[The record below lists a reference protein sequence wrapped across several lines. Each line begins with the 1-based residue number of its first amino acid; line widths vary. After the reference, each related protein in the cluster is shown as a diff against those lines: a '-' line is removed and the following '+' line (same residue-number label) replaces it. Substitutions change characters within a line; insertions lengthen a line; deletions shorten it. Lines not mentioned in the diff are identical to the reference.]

1 MPTAKEG
8 IVYLARRLSWTPLL
22 AAQLLLGFHYPA
34 LAGHGAANVQVYNA
48 VGVQN
53 AGGALSVSGGLGATY
68 YADAGLENGT
78 YLTVTL
84 PQGFAFTSVP
94 ALKAIVTGVLEVGK
108 GGMVVS
114 GGVGSG
120 FVTYRLIGSI
130 PPGAPLVLTGGSTGT
145 AFTVENAFALT
156 QQSTEPLAIAFQ
168 ASGNAVPARNDPVPV
183 TVPAFRSSLGV
194 ELTLQAQNNSIDMTW
209 PSLGARFTASGATI
223 PAAAYL
229 GTVSFHVAGNVLNPD
244 ASPFTVGPADA
255 STLTVRGAFRHL
267 SGAYLDPANGA
278 CSIVAPAGA
287 ITGAVGA
294 TSLIFAGVLPQQVY
308 GLCLV
313 ADGVRLLDENPAG
326 TIRFSLPRTP
336 RFGPAYAVD
345 PSDIRYDGGVV
356 TPRLT
361 FITGSDAGYSSLVS
375 ITNQSSTT
383 ATLYVVAEPFTGGPP
398 LPGLLGTL
406 AAGAGMVFTEAQ
418 IGTATGL
425 TLANSG
431 QRAVIR
437 VIGVGADDVTASSLL
452 VNPGG
457 VVDNVR

>member
-1 MPTAKEG
+1 M
-8 IVYLARRLSWTPLL
+8 ARRLSWTHLL
-22 AAQLLLGFHYPA
+22 AAQLLLGFHHPA

-48 VGVQN
+48 IGVQS

-84 PQGFAFTSVP
+84 PQGFTFGSIP

-114 GGVGSG
+114 GGTGSG

-130 PPGAPLVLTGGSTGT
+130 PAGAPLVLTGGSTGT
-145 AFTVENAFALT
+145 VFTVENAFALT
-156 QQSTEPLAIAFQ
+156 QQSSEPLAIAFQ
-168 ASGNAVPARNDPVPV
+168 ASGNAMPARNDPVPV

-194 ELTLQAQNNSIDMTW
+194 ELTLQTQNNSIDVTW
-209 PSLGARFTASGATI
+209 PSLGAKFTASGGTI

-229 GTVSFHVAGNVLNPD
+229 GSVSFHVAGNVLNAD
-244 ASPFTVGPADA
+244 ASAFTVGPDDA

-267 SGAYLDPANGA
+267 SGAYLDPGNSA
-278 CSIVAPAGA
+278 CSTVPPAGA
-287 ITGAVGA
+287 IIGAVSA
-294 TSLIFAGVLPQQVY
+294 TSLIFAGVLPQRVY
-308 GLCLV
+308 GVCLI

-326 TIRFSLPRTP
+326 SIRFSLPKTL
-336 RFGPAYAVD
+336 RFGPAYAAD

-375 ITNQSSTT
+375 ITNQSATT
-383 ATLYVVAEPFTGGPP
+383 ATLYAVAEPFTGGPP

-425 TLANSG
+425 SLANSG
-431 QRAVIR
+431 QRAVVRI
-437 VIGVGADDVTASSLL
+437 IGVGADDVTASSLL